1 MPDSNSPNSTTA
13 LTREIGNWIASF
25 DGSELGAIPIRWAKH
40 CLLDWLGVTLAGT
53 KDPLVDILVDDAIF
67 SGETGQAPIL
77 GRDTRTT
84 QSFAAMIN
92 GAASHALDYDDV
104 NKRLHGHPTVP
115 VLPALLAVAEQNGA
129 SGRDLLEAFCVGYE
143 VECLIGEMMGLAHYD
158 HGWHAT
164 ATVGTFG
171 AAAGAS
177 RLLGLDANQASM
189 AIGIAGTQAA
199 GLKSM
204 FGTMCKPLHA
214 GKAAMNGLM
223 AARWAGRGFTS
234 RNDVLECLQGFGL
247 TQSTEFTPLS
257 IRPVAKAL
265 YAVEQNLFKYH
276 AACYLIHSSIEAA
289 NSLRD
294 KYEFTPADIET
305 ISTHVAPG
313 HRSVCDIPEPKTGLE
328 VKFSIRHCI
337 AMALSGLDTS
347 DDNAYTD
354 EIASRDDLK
363 ALRRKVDVDAT
374 ALDNRYAA
382 KLNIKLM
389 NGLELSTT
397 ADVGLPATD
406 LDAQEARLVDKFT
419 RLPTPVIG
427 QGRAVTAVNLVRDL
441 ENQDN
446 IVTLIKAVE

>member
-1 MPDSNSPNSTTA
+1 MPDSNSTNATEAP
-13 LTREIGNWIASF
+13 TREIGDWIASF
-25 DGSELGAIPIRWAKH
+25 DGAELGAVPIRWAKH
-40 CLLDWLGVTLAGT
+40 CLLDWLGVTLAGSN
-53 KDPLVDILVDDAIF
+53 DPLVDILVDDAISTGE
-67 SGETGQAPIL
+67 SGQSPL
-77 GRDTRTT
+77 VGRGTRTT

-115 VLPALLAVAEQNGA
+115 VVPALLAIAEQNGA

-177 RLLGLDANQASM
+177 RLLGLNANQATM

-234 RNDVLECLQGFGL
+234 RNDVLECVQGFGL
-247 TQSTEFTPLS
+247 TQSTEFTPLP
-257 IRPVAKAL
+257 IRPNANAL

-294 KYEFTPADIET
+294 QYEFTPADIAT

-347 DDNAYTD
+347 DDNAYTN
-354 EIASRDDLK
+354 EIASRHDLR
-363 ALRRKVDVDAT
+363 ALRRKVDVNAT
-374 ALDNRYAA
+374 ATDNRYAA
-382 KLNIKLM
+382 ELNIKLI
-389 NGLELSTT
+389 NGRELSTT

-406 LDAQEARLVDKFT
+406 LDAQEARLIDKFT
-419 RLPTPVIG
+419 RLANPVIG
-427 QGRAVTAVNLVRDL
+427 QDRATTTINLVRDL
-441 ENQDN
+441 ENQNN
-446 IVTLIKAVE
+446 IDALMKSVE